1 LNFKVLD
8 LSKKT
13 EMFDKEMDLQRQEY
27 QQLLKKYNEEVKT
40 GQEKLRQ
47 EYEGS
52 IKILENELSIIN
64 SDIERQVITRLNEK
78 YLTD

>member
-1 LNFKVLD
+1 MNFKVLD

-40 GQEKLRQ
+40 G
-47 EYEGS
+47 
-52 IKILENELSIIN
+52 
-64 SDIERQVITRLNEK
+64 
-78 YLTD
+78 